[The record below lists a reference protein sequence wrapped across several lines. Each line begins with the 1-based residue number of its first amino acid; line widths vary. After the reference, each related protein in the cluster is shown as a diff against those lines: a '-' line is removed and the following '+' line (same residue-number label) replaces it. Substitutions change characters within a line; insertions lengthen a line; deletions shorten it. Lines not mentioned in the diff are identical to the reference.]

1 MQQFKADLHM
11 HTVLS
16 PCGSLDMSPGTI
28 ISRAKDRGLD
38 IIGITD
44 HNHTAHCQVVS
55 EIASEQ
61 NLTVLAGAEVT
72 SKEEVHCLAFFEDF
86 ETLRDFQELLNKTLA
101 QIPNKPD
108 LFGHQ
113 VVVNRQEEIL
123 EEVSPLL
130 ISATSLSID
139 QLENEVHN
147 RNGLFIPAHVNRSA
161 YSLISQLGFISP
173 DIRADALEISSHT
186 TEKQMRSEH
195 PHLEKISF
203 IQSSDAHFPDDIG
216 KVNTR
221 FLLAEPTFAEIKK
234 ALHLQDGRK
243 VWIPDQSL

>member
-1 MQQFKADLHM
+1 M

-16 PCGSLDMSPGTI
+16 PCGSLDMSPQTI
-28 ISRAKDRGLD
+28 VNRAKAKGLD

-44 HNHTAHCQVVS
+44 HNHTGHCHVIT

-61 NLTVLAGAEVT
+61 NIAVLAGAEVT
-72 SKEEVHCLAFFEDF
+72 TKEEVHCLAFFEDF
-86 ETLRDFQELLNKTLA
+86 KTLQNFQELLSETMVKI
-101 QIPNKPD
+101 QNKPD

-113 VVVNRQEEIL
+113 VLVNRQEEIL
-123 EEVSPLL
+123 EEIAPLL

-139 QLENEVHN
+139 QLEQEVHN

-195 PHLEKISF
+195 PHLERLNF